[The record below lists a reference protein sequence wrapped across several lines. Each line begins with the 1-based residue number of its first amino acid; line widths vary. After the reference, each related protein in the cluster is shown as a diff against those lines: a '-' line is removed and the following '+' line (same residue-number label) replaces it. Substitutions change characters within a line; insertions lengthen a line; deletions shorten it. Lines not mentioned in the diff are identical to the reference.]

1 MEKVVS
7 IIVMIYI
14 FGTTWQ
20 LYIGF
25 ETFSFWLNIIT
36 RSSEPVALAEQTL
49 GNTYPQ
55 IHWVF
60 TLFGPLLI
68 EPKGN
73 CSVIVL
79 INHKH
84 NQNKTHEGGTFST
97 IQCVTHLGDH
107 DSFTS
112 AHWSLLVY
120 WNMCNTFFMQ
130 ASKSV
135 KPPTFEH
142 SSFTSETRQ

>member
-55 IHWVF
+55 IH
-60 TLFGPLLI
+60 
-68 EPKGN
+68 
-73 CSVIVL
+73 
-79 INHKH
+79 
-84 NQNKTHEGGTFST
+84 
-97 IQCVTHLGDH
+97 
-107 DSFTS
+107 
-112 AHWSLLVY
+112 
-120 WNMCNTFFMQ
+120 
-130 ASKSV
+130 
-135 KPPTFEH
+135 
-142 SSFTSETRQ
+142 